1 MLARLLNTCCTFCM
15 ETQPLRR
22 TAIAAEVRAE
32 LARQNKTLVSLA
44 QAADISTDTLRR
56 RLNGLSSFPV
66 EELGSVC
73 RFLGLTLD
81 EIIDRATADQ
91 AIAS

>member
-1 MLARLLNTCCTFCM
+1 M
-15 ETQPLRR
+15 ETKPLRR

-32 LARQNKTLVSLA
+32 LARQNKTLTSLA

-66 EELGSVC
+66 EELGPVC

-81 EIIDRATADQ
+81 QLLDRALAEEE